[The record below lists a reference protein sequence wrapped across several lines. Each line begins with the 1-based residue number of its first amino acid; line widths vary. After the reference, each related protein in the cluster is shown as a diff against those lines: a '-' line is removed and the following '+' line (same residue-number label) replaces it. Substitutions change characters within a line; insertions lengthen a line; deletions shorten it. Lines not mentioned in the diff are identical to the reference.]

1 MSRAWPLVSTLG
13 LALVALACRPHPL
26 TLSPSTGPD
35 DRDVLLELIHGLR
48 DVEPCLVDAGVAPI
62 RVVEA
67 RLAGDVAMMRFA
79 CANGAAAGKVTFF
92 RLAGTWTVSTKYID
106 VGDAGAPDAQ

>member
-1 MSRAWPLVSTLG
+1 MSRAPALVSALS

-26 TLSPSTGPD
+26 TLSTSTDPD
-35 DRDVLLELIHGLR
+35 DRDVLLQRIHALR
-48 DVEPCLVDAGVAPI
+48 EVAPCLVDAGAAPI

-67 RLAGDVAMMRFA
+67 QLAGDVALMRFA
-79 CANGAAAGKVTFF
+79 CANGAASGKVTFF

-106 VGDAGAPDAQ
+106 GRDGGAQ